1 MKKKEFRCRIYVSKF
16 ITNNQP
22 YEKVNIFR
30 HPEFQFTNMKIEK
43 CENSFDPV
51 SKVH

>member
-1 MKKKEFRCRIYVSKF
+1 MGSRCRIYVSKF

-30 HPEFQFTNMKIEK
+30 HLKSQIKISKIE
-43 CENSFDPV
+43 NVNFFDLA